1 MQQLTII
8 INVKYSCACE
18 HDKKHREA
26 KLFPVVHCYGTGSI
40 FAEIGSGNPLGHVQS
55 RATSIQSWFR
65 RSSTW
70 GFFQSDSQTKRS
82 LFFKYRFRVK
92 SGLGNA
98 NPASNFERAFG
109 TVIPSSIPVR
119 WGVVSNRCAAH
130 NNGSVQESTAWWRR
144 QGKELA
150 VRAWVAL
157 RSCFRYRKLSMRARA
172 AHESTNCMTAKRQIK
187 IDR

>member
-1 MQQLTII
+1 MIKNIARRSCSLWSIVTAPDR
-8 INVKYSCACE
+8 YSQKSAAAILWATF
-18 HDKKHREA
+18 RA
-26 KLFPVVHCYGTGSI
+26 ARRASNP
-40 FAEIGSGNPLGHVQS
+40 GSGAALL
-55 RATSIQSWFR
+55 
-65 RSSTW
+65 W